1 MIDNTTLFK
10 ARVKMLKNKEAL
22 NKAGSSSTHSAVDR
36 YKQDRTKAP
45 QRSSPNFSTFNNEAR
60 EVLQNITELRNLV
73 LEKRKGYILCSSTF
87 STYGEFMTD
96 EDRKKFDIDTDT
108 AIKQC
113 SRLIQCLEKQI
124 SADKILREDE
134 LKHLKFV
141 TRLLNIYL
149 KNVCHI
155 VAMSRSI
162 YMKKSQHIRRI
173 CRLANLVEMYET
185 NLAAAKEEEETK
197 VDRVRKLQREIE
209 DRQDK
214 DEYLDTLGSP
224 TTRVD
229 GWEEATGALDIKD
242 ESLTKFGL
250 HNGTSKHK
258 VKVEP
263 KFEVDTY
270 IEPIPEN
277 EPVEDFDIG
286 VLSRVEQDQLMAE
299 NKGLFKRISHSN
311 EEILRIESHLLEI
324 QKLQN
329 TFAEKLVEQERDID
343 TIHTHS
349 IETLDNLETANEYIR
364 GAISNTATRRVI
376 ALFCL
381 IVLTFTLLFLDW
393 YNP

>member
-45 QRSSPNFSTFNNEAR
+45 QRSSPNFSIFNNEAR

-141 TRLLNIYL
+141 ARLLNIYL

-155 VAMSRSI
+155 VAMSR
-162 YMKKSQHIRRI
+162 
-173 CRLANLVEMYET
+173 YET

-224 TTRVD
+224 TSRVD
-229 GWEEATGALDIKD
+229 GWEEATGAFDIKD
-242 ESLTKFGL
+242 ESVTKFGL
-250 HNGTSKHK
+250 QNGTTKHK
-258 VKVEP
+258 EVKVEP
-263 KFEVDTY
+263 KFEVDRY

-286 VLSRVEQDQLMAE
+286 VLSIVEQEQLMAE

-324 QKLQN
+324 QKLQD
-329 TFAEKLVEQERDID
+329 TFAEKLVEQDRDID

-349 IETLDNLETANEYIR
+349 IETLDNLDIANEYIR
-364 GAISNTATRRVI
+364 EAIRNTATRRVI